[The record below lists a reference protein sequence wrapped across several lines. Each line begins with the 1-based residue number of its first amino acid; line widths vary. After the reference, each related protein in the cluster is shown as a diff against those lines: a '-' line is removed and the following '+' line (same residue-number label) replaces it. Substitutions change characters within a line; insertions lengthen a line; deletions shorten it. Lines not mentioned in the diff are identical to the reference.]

1 MRGGGP
7 MFGEWGG
14 LILQLTITVVVIL
27 GLIAVVYWLVRRYS
41 GGGLG
46 RLSRARVPRL
56 AVIDAMAIDGRRR
69 LILVRRDNVE
79 HLILL
84 GGPSDVVVEQ
94 AIQRQRQRPVARPQ
108 AVGTAAEMSP
118 PSAEPAVSPPENP
131 PIPFPQARIHQ
142 SPVHQ
147 PAPAPMAE
155 RTFAP
160 ARRAAQPQPTR
171 YEATSAPAAAPLFQ
185 AIAEPLPPTPEP
197 APFET
202 SVYEPR
208 TIYAPT
214 AATNGHQA
222 HRDYGNGTSQLAAA
236 SPFIMP
242 TPADSETAAKV
253 NDLERE
259 MARLLGEIT
268 ANRPS

>member
-1 MRGGGP
+1 
-7 MFGEWGG
+7 
-14 LILQLTITVVVIL
+14 
-27 GLIAVVYWLVRRYS
+27 
-41 GGGLG
+41 
-46 RLSRARVPRL
+46 
-56 AVIDAMAIDGRRR
+56 MAIDGRRR
-69 LILVRRDNVE
+69 LVLVRRDNVE

-94 AIQRQRQRPVARPQ
+94 AIQRQRQRPAARPQ
-108 AVGTAAEMSP
+108 AVGTAAEMP
-118 PSAEPAVSPPENP
+118 PPAAEPSVSPPENP
-131 PIPFPQARIHQ
+131 PIPFPQARTHQ

-171 YEATSAPAAAPLFQ
+171 YEATSAAAPAAPLFQ
-185 AIAEPLPPTPEP
+185 PIAEPLPSTPEP
-197 APFET
+197 TRFET

-208 TIYAPT
+208 TIYAPN

-222 HRDYGNGTSQLAAA
+222 HKDYGNGASQPAAT

-242 TPADSETAAKV
+242 AQADSETAAKV